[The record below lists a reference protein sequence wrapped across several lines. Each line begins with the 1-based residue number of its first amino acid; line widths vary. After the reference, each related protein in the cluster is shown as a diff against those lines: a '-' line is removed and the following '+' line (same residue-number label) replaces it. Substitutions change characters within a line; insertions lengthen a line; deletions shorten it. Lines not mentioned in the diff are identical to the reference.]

1 MRKTTLPTCSKARK
15 EIPLFSGVFKY
26 APAAWMGMAQ
36 VSKTGNDKH
45 NPGEPLHHS
54 RGKSNDHGDCIL
66 RHLMDIAD
74 LVADF
79 ERRPDVP
86 FPSERVALLSEANQM
101 LWRAALFSQ
110 ELHERFGEAPLAP
123 AAKLPSESKPAATD
137 VVMSGPE
144 KPWKLATGMAAY
156 GLENAH
162 AATGTGACKPAH
174 DHEGSL
180 IRVQCP
186 QGSGGLRQYKC
197 ILDAGHAGSHLF

>member
-36 VSKTGNDKH
+36 VSKAGNDKH

-79 ERRPDVP
+79 ERRSDVP
-86 FPSERVALLSEANQM
+86 FPSERVALLDEANQM
-101 LWRAALFSQ
+101 LWRAALFAQ

-123 AAKLPSESKPAATD
+123 GAKLPPESKPAATG

-144 KPWKLATGMAAY
+144 QPWK
-156 GLENAH
+156 
-162 AATGTGACKPAH
+162 PSH

-180 IRVQCP
+180 AKGRCQAV
-186 QGSGGLRQYKC
+186 SGGIRDYQCVLN
-197 ILDAGHAGSHLF
+197 AGHVGPHFF